1 MQRIFRLSCLFL
13 LALTIAG
20 SAIAQTTSGSIA
32 GNVADPNNAAISGA
46 SVKLVDAA
54 KNFTLTATTDSEGR
68 FVFPTVPPGTY
79 TLSIEAKG
87 FKKSERTGLCW
98 WPTTS

>member
-32 GNVADPNNAAISGA
+32 GNVADPNNAALKRGFGEI
-46 SVKLVDAA
+46 
-54 KNFTLTATTDSEGR
+54 GR
-68 FVFPTVPPGTY
+68 RG
-79 TLSIEAKG
+79 
-87 FKKSERTGLCW
+87 
-98 WPTTS
+98 